1 MVVVA
6 AGTTLTFANS
16 FAANVLICSAVVFYM
31 KVLKVVCT
39 CMCVSV
45 GKLYEEII
53 CPGKILPHT
62 CTYLQLLGKESTGS
76 FSIILALYYY
86 IFLLN
91 CDCVQ
96 VSSTSSY
103 DQNLL

>member
-53 CPGKILPHT
+53 CEGTFYHT
-62 CTYLQLLGKESTGS
+62 LVHISREKNPLVVFNYSGS
-76 FSIILALYYY
+76 L
-86 IFLLN
+86 LLN
-91 CDCVQ
+91 FLNLIVIVCKCG
-96 VSSTSSY
+96 VSSTYSY